1 MLNKFKQIQTKLP
14 PGLVKILHNVGWLY
28 FERIVTIL
36 LKFLIG
42 IYIVRYL
49 GSDNF
54 GKLSYG
60 IGFVGLFRATAKL
73 GLDSIVVRNIV
84 KDKESTEK
92 ILGTAFVLKLI
103 SSLLTVVLIGVM
115 VWLVNDDSQ
124 IRWITIVLAFILV
137 FESVET
143 IEFWFQSQVQSKPI
157 AIVKSLQFVLSSF
170 GKLGLILLNSAL
182 FPFVLINLA
191 ASAFKAMGTNWVYQ
205 KQKKSIKNWEF
216 DYGKAVEM
224 FKDSWPLIF
233 SGVMIA
239 IYVNID
245 QVMLGNLVDNQEVGI
260 YAAAVR
266 FSEIWYFVPIAICS
280 SVFPAVIRAKQRS
293 KEEYNT
299 KIQQLYDFIAW
310 TALIIVIPI
319 TLYATPIVKL
329 LLGNEYAASGN
340 ILALHVWA
348 GPFVF
353 LGVAR
358 SNWLMTENLTQFQFA
373 TTSLGAISNVLL
385 NLYLIPLYGGIGAA
399 IATVISYAISSHL
412 SSIFYPKLFDNTWM
426 LTKALFI
433 PLRMRQNLVYFNL
446 LKKVFV

>member
-1 MLNKFKQIQTKLP
+1 MLNKLKLIQKRLP
-14 PGLVKILHNVGWLY
+14 PGLVKIIHSIGWLY
-28 FERIVTIL
+28 FERIFTIL

-49 GSDNF
+49 GTENF

-103 SSLLTVVLIGVM
+103 SSFLTVILIGVV
-115 VWLVNDDSQ
+115 VWRINDDSQ
-124 IRWITIVLAFILV
+124 IRWITTILAFTLV
-137 FESVET
+137 FESLET
-143 IEFWFQSQVQSKPI
+143 IEFWFQSEVQSKPI
-157 AIVKSLQFVLSSF
+157 AIVKSLQLVFSSF

-182 FPFVLINLA
+182 FPFIWINLA
-191 ASAFKAMGTNWVYQ
+191 ASAFKALGTNWVYLNQ
-205 KQKKSIKNWEF
+205 KRSVRNWEF
-216 DYGKAVEM
+216 DSRKAVEM

-245 QVMLGNLVDNQEVGI
+245 QVMLGNLVNSQEVGI

-293 KEEYNT
+293 EREYNN

-310 TALIIVIPI
+310 TALIIVIPVA
-319 TLYATPIVKL
+319 LCATPVVKL
-329 LLGNEYAASGN
+329 LLGNEYTAAGN

-358 SNWLMTENLTQFQFA
+358 SNWLMTENLTKLNFA
-373 TTSLGAISNVLL
+373 TTSLGAISNILL
-385 NLYLIPLYGGIGAA
+385 NLYLIPIYGGIGAA
-399 IATVISYAISSHL
+399 IATVVSYAISSHL
-412 SSIFYPKLFDNTWM
+412 SSIFYPQLFNNTWM

-433 PLRMRQNLVYFNL
+433 PFRVRQNLVYFNS